1 MKKILYAVL
10 ATVSG
15 LVLLFSY
22 KTSLEVVTP
31 TAAADTS
38 TYTSGSGARTGTS
51 GAGSTTVA
59 TGLRDGSYTGDAV
72 GTRYGPVQ
80 AKITV
85 SGGMITAVDVPEYPN
100 GNGRDRQINER
111 AIPRLISETLQ
122 SQDASIDMVSGATYT
137 SEGYTRSL
145 QSAIDQAQP

>member
-38 TYTSGSGARTGTS
+38 TNTSGSGARTGTS
-51 GAGSTTVA
+51 GAGSTPVA